1 MRRFLIV
8 LVGATLLVGGR
19 WPVAADPPAAPA
31 ARSWRV
37 PYQFP
42 APRHVLVRMK
52 LNGKGPFNFI
62 LDTGAPAVF
71 ISKAAGAE
79 AGLVVDDKGWAN
91 IAELEVEGGIKLKD
105 SRAVVEDPFQL
116 TGMNRL
122 NAMGRTLHGMI
133 GYTLLAR
140 YRITYDFT
148 DTHLTWTEID
158 WEPPALAR
166 MRPPGSKE
174 SAEMEAMAGFAKFA
188 TGLMG
193 RRPDP
198 VWQPRGF
205 LGIELE
211 ERDGQ
216 VIVSRVQA
224 GSPAADKLLPGDVLA
239 SADGSVVTG
248 LAKLQEQAAKWKEGK
263 TVTLI
268 VRRGA
273 ERIEVDLVT
282 GKGV

>member
-1 MRRFLIV
+1 
-8 LVGATLLVGGR
+8 
-19 WPVAADPPAAPA
+19 
-31 ARSWRV
+31 
-37 PYQFP
+37 
-42 APRHVLVRMK
+42 
-52 LNGKGPFNFI
+52 
-62 LDTGAPAVF
+62 
-71 ISKAAGAE
+71 
-79 AGLVVDDKGWAN
+79 
-91 IAELEVEGGIKLKD
+91 
-105 SRAVVEDPFQL
+105 
-116 TGMNRL
+116 
-122 NAMGRTLHGMI
+122 
-133 GYTLLAR
+133 
-140 YRITYDFT
+140 
-148 DTHLTWTEID
+148 
-158 WEPPALAR
+158 
-166 MRPPGSKE
+166 
-174 SAEMEAMAGFAKFA
+174 MEAMAGFAKFA